1 MSAREAFWHGELVP
15 TATTQAVAAREGL
28 EMRRRPQRGNVM
40 AKKHAAK
47 QTAVA
52 NHALAMTVANAT
64 AAAMMRAA
72 ARERDAGREGQMR
85 ARKGGGV
92 AHLAHSVFYSTPD
105 GSHRSSCWRS

>member
-15 TATTQAVAAREGL
+15 TATVGKTQAVAAREGL

-64 AAAMMRAA
+64 AAATTRAA

-85 ARKGGGV
+85 ARE
-92 AHLAHSVFYSTPD
+92 
-105 GSHRSSCWRS
+105 